1 MSRTRPMIIAIDGPA
16 GSGKS
21 TVARIVA
28 NKLQIVHIESGA
40 MYRAV
45 AWRSLQEGVDLS
57 DENAVAGVA
66 QKIDTTFVPGP
77 DGQSVL
83 VDGEEVTGLLKEE
96 AISRAAAVVAA
107 QPGVRDVL
115 TVKQRELGENSN
127 LVMDG
132 RDIGTVVFPQA
143 DKKIFLDADP
153 GERGKRRYLELKA
166 QNQDV
171 DLNTIIEE
179 VKKRDYEDRNRTIS
193 PLKPAEDAI
202 QLDTTHLQINEV
214 VDEVMRLIQ
223 SPPAA

>member
-1 MSRTRPMIIAIDGPA
+1 MIIAIDGPA

-66 QKIDTTFVPGP
+66 QKINTTFVPGP

-83 VDGEEVTGLLKEE
+83 VAGDEVTRLLKEE
-96 AISRAAAVVAA
+96 AISRAAAMVAA

-115 TVKQRELGENSN
+115 TVKQRELGVNGN

-166 QNQDV
+166 KNQDV

>member
-66 QKIDTTFVPGP
+66 QKINTTFVPGP

-83 VDGEEVTGLLKEE
+83 VDGEEVTRLLKEE
-96 AISRAAAVVAA
+96 AISRAAAMVAA

-115 TVKQRELGENSN
+115 TVKQRELGVNGN

-166 QNQDV
+166 KNQDV